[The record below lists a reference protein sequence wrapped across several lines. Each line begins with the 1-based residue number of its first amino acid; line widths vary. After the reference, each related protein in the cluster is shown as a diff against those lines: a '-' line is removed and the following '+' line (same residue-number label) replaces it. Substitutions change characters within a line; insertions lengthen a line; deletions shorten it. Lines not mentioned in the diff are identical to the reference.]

1 MSTSTTR
8 THTIP
13 RRLLAAGLVSVLAA
27 CGGARATPAPAPA
40 PAPAAAGDSLRVTAE
55 AIARARADSA
65 RLPWTEADA
74 RFMTMMIAHHA
85 QAVTM
90 SRMAPTH
97 EASAQLRTLAE
108 RIINAQFDEIRLMR
122 RWLLERERPAPDPL
136 GAAAGHAGHAGMDH
150 GAMGHGTTMDHGAG
164 MPGMLTPEQLRQ
176 LDQAR
181 GREFDRLFLTFMI
194 RHHEGAV
201 QMVDELFATA
211 GAAQD
216 LLAFEIASDVQVDQR
231 TEIAR
236 MRRML
241 VQLEVGS

>member
-1 MSTSTTR
+1 MR
-8 THTIP
+8 TMPTPLHLVT
-13 RRLLAAGLVSVLAA
+13 RRLLAAGLVTVLAA
-27 CGGARATPAPAPA
+27 CGGRVPAGAAPAPA
-40 PAPAAAGDSLRVTAE
+40 PASTAGTDSLRVTPD

-74 RFMTMMIAHHA
+74 RFMTMMIQHHA

-97 EASAQLRTLAE
+97 DASPQLRTLAE

-136 GAAAGHAGHAGMDH
+136 AAGGQAGHAGMDH
-150 GAMGHGTTMDHGAG
+150 GAMHHGTTMDHGAS